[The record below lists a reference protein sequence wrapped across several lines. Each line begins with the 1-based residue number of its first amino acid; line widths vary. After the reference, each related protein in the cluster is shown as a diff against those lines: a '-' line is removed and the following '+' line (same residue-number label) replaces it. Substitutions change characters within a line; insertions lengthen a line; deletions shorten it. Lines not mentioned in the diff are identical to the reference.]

1 MTANDGSNV
10 ERTVPGSSPFH
21 APPDAPLVLVAEDED
36 GVRQMVALALRS
48 IGYRAELYADGAAAA
63 AAFDAG
69 TRPDVVLLDVRMPR
83 MSGVELVRYL
93 RAHPDG
99 ADVPVVAMSAYSDEL
114 QAREMAE
121 AGATAFLAKPFTL
134 DELRATMLA
143 IRGS

>member
-1 MTANDGSNV
+1 MTANDRSTDQSG
-10 ERTVPGSSPFH
+10 PGTSPFSTS
-21 APPDAPLVLVAEDED
+21 PDAPLVLVAEDED

-48 IGYRAELYADGAAAA
+48 IGYRAELYADGADAA

-99 ADVPVVAMSAYSDEL
+99 ADLPVVAMSAYSDEL